1 MKRIPWFQPD
11 FDNEEIIQA
20 SKVIKTNYLNE
31 GDVVSKFEKIVSK
44 LLNIKYCIACTSGTS
59 AISLALMALDVEAKD
74 EVIVPNFTFIAT
86 ANAAKMLGAKVKLVD
101 VDKKTLNIDPIK
113 IKEAITDKTKCL
125 VTVDVNGRA
134 CQYKEILK
142 ICKEHKVKL
151 ITDSAEAFY
160 SNFKN
165 KKLGTIGDIGC
176 FSFSAMKTISTGQGG
191 MLATNSKKLY
201 LKLKKL
207 KDQGR
212 QERGTGGDDIHNHLG
227 FNFKYTNLQASI
239 GIAQLKKLKSRVRK
253 FKMRDNKYTELLSPN
268 KNIFI
273 PPKEKKEV
281 LQWFDILS
289 DDIEK
294 IKDKLRRNN
303 IDFRSFWLPL
313 NTQITYKESS
323 INYANSHSI
332 SKKGIWLPSYFGIT
346 TNEIEFVCKKIHE
359 VFE

>member
-134 CQYKEILK
+134 C
-142 ICKEHKVKL
+142 
-151 ITDSAEAFY
+151 
-160 SNFKN
+160 
-165 KKLGTIGDIGC
+165 
-176 FSFSAMKTISTGQGG
+176 
-191 MLATNSKKLY
+191 
-201 LKLKKL
+201 
-207 KDQGR
+207 
-212 QERGTGGDDIHNHLG
+212 
-227 FNFKYTNLQASI
+227 
-239 GIAQLKKLKSRVRK
+239 
-253 FKMRDNKYTELLSPN
+253 
-268 KNIFI
+268 
-273 PPKEKKEV
+273 
-281 LQWFDILS
+281 
-289 DDIEK
+289 
-294 IKDKLRRNN
+294 
-303 IDFRSFWLPL
+303 
-313 NTQITYKESS
+313 
-323 INYANSHSI
+323 
-332 SKKGIWLPSYFGIT
+332 
-346 TNEIEFVCKKIHE
+346 
-359 VFE
+359 